1 MGDDEATIRS
11 ASRRAVLLSVGAVGV
26 SVVLAGCGGD
36 SGDGGG
42 AGDGG
47 ETDAGG
53 AATPPAT
60 SGPAAAPTTGTAA
73 EGFATTSDIPV
84 GGGKVFAD
92 QKIVVTQP
100 AAGSFKGFT
109 STCTHMQ
116 CQVDGISD
124 GSINC
129 PCHGSRF
136 SIADGSVQNGP
147 ATRAL
152 PAKEITVKGDQI
164 LLG

>member
-1 MGDDEATIRS
+1 MGDDEATKGS
-11 ASRRAVLLSVGAVGV
+11 TSRRAVLLSAGAVGV

-36 SGDGGG
+36 SGDS
-42 AGDGG
+42 GD
-47 ETDAGG
+47 TDAGD
-53 AATPPAT
+53 ATTAPAAT
-60 SGPAAAPTTGTAA
+60 SGPASAPTTGAA
-73 EGFATTSDIPV
+73 TEGFAKTSDIPV

-92 QKIVVTQP
+92 QHVVVTQP

-116 CQVDGISD
+116 CQVESISN

-136 SIADGSVQNGP
+136 SVADGSVQSGP